1 MVFASRGTV
10 KHGKVV
16 AAALA
21 CILVAPLS
29 GCSGG
34 DGSPAGLPGD
44 DAQAPPPGADAAS
57 DHAASDAVAS
67 PDAAPQ
73 GCGEFAGDTRYTCSK
88 DGNARGECV
97 SGSLNEQACSRGCL
111 RETAPT
117 DDVCMGTSTSW
128 SCTGT
133 YGTTKAQNGDYYITS
148 FGCWVDAN
156 STVHTDPGDN
166 CIPGCFT
173 KAKSSGLCGANDTG
187 PQCEEKVDWYVADSG
202 RFGCLARLRV
212 ENPNNGKKA
221 IVVVLDAG
229 PACWTEQNVSHAIL
243 DASGRLNE
251 YLFGTQNGYS
261 DKALVHVVEVD
272 EPTPLGP
279 I

>member
-1 MVFASRGTV
+1 M
-10 KHGKVV
+10 KHRIVIL
-16 AAALA
+16 AALS
-21 CILVAPLS
+21 CVMVAPVS

-34 DGSPAGLPGD
+34 DGSPSVPGD
-44 DAQAPPPGADAAS
+44 DAQAQPNDGAATDA
-57 DHAASDAVAS
+57 HPTSDATLS
-67 PDAAPQ
+67 DAPA
-73 GCGEFAGDTRYTCSK
+73 GCGEFSGDTRYTCSK
-88 DGNARGECV
+88 DGNSRGECIN
-97 SGSLNEQACSRGCL
+97 GGTTLDEQACARGCL

-117 DDVCMGTSTSW
+117 DDVCMGTTTTW

-133 YGTTKAQNGDYYITS
+133 YGTIKAQNGDYYITS
-148 FGCWVDAN
+148 FGCWVDSS

-166 CIPGCFT
+166 CIPACFT
-173 KAKSSGLCGANDTG
+173 QAKSSGLCASSDTG

-229 PACWTEQNVSHAIL
+229 PACWTEQDVSHAIL
-243 DASGRLNE
+243 DASGRVND

-261 DKALVHVVEVD
+261 DKQLVHVVEVD
-272 EPTPLGP
+272 SSTPLGP